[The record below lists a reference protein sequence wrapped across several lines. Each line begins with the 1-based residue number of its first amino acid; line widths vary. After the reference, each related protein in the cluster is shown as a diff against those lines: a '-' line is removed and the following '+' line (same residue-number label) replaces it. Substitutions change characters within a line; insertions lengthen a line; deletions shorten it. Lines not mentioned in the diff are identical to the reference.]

1 MPGPINPIYRPND
14 TNVHVRKSKQPCA
27 APLKFDGQHRISL
40 VLISCRQTERGMIP
54 FLRYRCNSPFPEI
67 PLIKPRGRQRLFRG
81 KKIPIPRRHLTRSK
95 SNPPAFA
102 LSHLIY
108 YLFKIAGKWQ
118 WTKKKCAFFKQSFHF
133 YDFASNSHLFPFP
146 LHLYFPLFLLLFF
159 FLFAVSILQDFY
171 SQTRQTPDTFFSL
184 SRKKGYFL
192 SKICP

>member
-1 MPGPINPIYRPND
+1 M
-14 TNVHVRKSKQPCA
+14 
-27 APLKFDGQHRISL
+27 
-40 VLISCRQTERGMIP
+40 LISCRQSERGMIP
-54 FLRYRCNSPFPEI
+54 FLRYRCNSPFTEI

-81 KKIPIPRRHLTRSK
+81 KKIPIPRQHLTRSK

-133 YDFASNSHLFPFP
+133 YDFSSNSHLFPFP
-146 LHLYFPLFLLLFF
+146 LHLYFPLFLFV
-159 FLFAVSILQDFY
+159 FLFAVSILQAFY

-184 SRKKGYFL
+184 SQKKGYFL